1 MHTAA
6 ADTGH
11 HGCVSLT
18 FQILSFALR
27 LNRFVVG
34 CLAGD
39 SMLQTPLAA
48 HYCWIL
54 RKTFCSGR
62 YYIFQNSK
70 YGLLCGC

>member
-11 HGCVSLT
+11 HGCESLT
-18 FQILSFALR
+18 FQIFSFAPR

-48 HYCWIL
+48 HY
-54 RKTFCSGR
+54 TNFCSGQH
-62 YYIFQNSK
+62 YI
-70 YGLLCGC
+70 YIYRHLCGC